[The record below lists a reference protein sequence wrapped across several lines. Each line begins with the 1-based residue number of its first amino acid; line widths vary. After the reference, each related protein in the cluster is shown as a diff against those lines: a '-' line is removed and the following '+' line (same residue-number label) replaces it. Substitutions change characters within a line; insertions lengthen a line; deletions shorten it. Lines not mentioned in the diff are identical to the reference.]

1 MAVKVFT
8 VKEANEA
15 LPIVRGAVR
24 FVRDRAREIVQT
36 QDALAVLS
44 LLGARSAKSPEHRDL
59 RARQTQLQDLVNAY
73 NAKLEELQRIGC
85 VVKDLN
91 QGLVDF
97 YAQHKDRLV
106 FLCWK
111 FGEKKIA
118 FWHDLEGG
126 YARRRPISELEE
138 DGEEDEE

>member
-8 VKEANEA
+8 VQEANA
-15 LPIVRGAVR
+15 ILPAVQEAVR
-24 FVRDRAREIVQT
+24 FVRDRAREIVVA
-36 QDALAVLS
+36 QDALSVLS
-44 LLGARSAKSPEHRDL
+44 LIGAQSPKSPDHADMH
-59 RARQTQLQDLVNAY
+59 ARHAELQRLAEAY
-73 NAKLEELQRIGC
+73 HSKLEELQAIGC

-97 YAQHKDRLV
+97 YAQHKDHLV

-111 FGEKKIA
+111 LGEKKIS

-126 YARRRPISELEE
+126 YTKRRPIRELQEEQEE
-138 DGEEDEE
+138 D

>member
-8 VKEANEA
+8 VKEANA
-15 LPIVRGAVR
+15 VLPAVQEAVR

-59 RARQTQLQDLVNAY
+59 RSRHRQLQELVAVY
-73 NAKLEELQRIGC
+73 NAKLEELQGIGC

-111 FGEKKIA
+111 LGERRIA

-126 YARRRPISELEE
+126 FARRRPISELDEEEE
-138 DGEEDEE
+138 DDE